1 MITRMITSFWFIA
14 AATFIPP
21 VEALRGWN
29 RMICYREIVLMLE
42 SGKLSTNDTEIFA
55 MSPREQSLM
64 SDINNIALTTSG
76 CSRLCDSEGPTLYS
90 DSIPRLTQWLL
101 PVLLLI
107 MNMPFGSSKS
117 QVLASVMHILGDPIH
132 ATWSLLAKVEL
143 WNQSLV
149 IAEKVH
155 TSLRTTRQQDSAQE
169 KSCHKLGGT
178 PKSNGQANESEVIVC
193 AVEASIQSNNNDQ
206 HDIQGKQVTATQIQH
221 IAVIIASLSELFRP
235 FNATENPEAI
245 LQTFTL
251 AILQPI
257 TSPLSIALCSKT
269 ATDLITSRTSE
280 ILRTYIAIA
289 LYLFQVVSAF
299 VPALGDSSSP
309 SGAKIG
315 MAILFSFLLPM
326 VLLSNS
332 IGGFSARRKCLQII
346 LRFLD
351 GASPEGLELFRARLN
366 LKTRGLYLSSMGWES
381 GGFDYAQARTRDH
394 YEPSNR
400 SDSFLPEPTQPIR
413 NTPQKKPRHFFLVL
427 TAFIPVLVS
436 CTTAAGV
443 LWTSPTNLTCRHFLV
458 ISVFF
463 LWLLSSLLTF
473 LFAKFSILAS
483 RLYTIVFLKDSLFAT
498 VALSL
503 IIGSSCGLFNNC
515 WCSGLGSGGR
525 VYLNPADKFEF
536 NNRVYYPAWVG
547 GCFAVQL
554 GIFGAVRWGWGR
566 KGFGIMDWSER
577 EKEAEVL
584 GWAGGQG
591 EVLK

>member
-1 MITRMITSFWFIA
+1 MIARMITSILFIA

-21 VEALRGWN
+21 VAALRGWN
-29 RMICYREIVLMLE
+29 RIICYREIVLMLE
-42 SGKLSTNDTEIFA
+42 SGQLLTNDTKIFA
-55 MSPREQSLM
+55 MSPRGQSLM

-76 CSRLCDSEGPTLYS
+76 CSRLCDSEGPTLYP

-107 MNMPFGSSKS
+107 VNMPFGSSKWE
-117 QVLASVMHILGDPIH
+117 VLVSVMHILGDPIH

-143 WNQSLV
+143 WNRSLV

-169 KSCHKLGGT
+169 KSYHKLGGT
-178 PKSNGQANESEVIVC
+178 PTSNGQVNESGVVIC
-193 AVEASIQSNNNDQ
+193 AVEEAIQPTNNDQ
-206 HDIQGKQVTATQIQH
+206 QDIQGKQVTATQIQH

-251 AILQPI
+251 IILQPI

-332 IGGFSARRKCLQII
+332 IGGFSARRKCLQTM
-346 LRFLD
+346 LRFID

-366 LKTRGLYLSSMGWES
+366 LETRGLYLSSMGWES
-381 GGFDYAQARTRDH
+381 GGFDYTQARAR
-394 YEPSNR
+394 YYYGPSNR
-400 SDSFLPEPTQPIR
+400 SDSFLREPTQPIR
-413 NTPQKKPRHFFLVL
+413 KTPKKKLRHLFLAF

-463 LWLLSSLLTF
+463 LWFLSSLLTF
-473 LFAKFSILAS
+473 LFARFSILAS
-483 RLYTIVFLKDSLFAT
+483 QLYTIVFLKDGIFAT
-498 VALSL
+498 VALSF

-525 VYLNPADKFEF
+525 VYLNPADEFGF

-554 GIFGAVRWGWGR
+554 GVFGAVRWGWGR
-566 KGFGIMDWSER
+566 KGFWIMDWSER
-577 EKEAEVL
+577 EKEREVL
-584 GWAGGQG
+584 GWAGEQG
-591 EVLK
+591 EGFR

>member
-1 MITRMITSFWFIA
+1 MIARMNTNFWFVA
-14 AATFIPP
+14 AAAFIPS
-21 VEALRGWN
+21 VAALRGWN
-29 RMICYREIVLMLE
+29 RINCYREIVLMLE
-42 SGKLSTNDTEIFA
+42 SGKLSTNDTKIFA
-55 MSPREQSLM
+55 RSPRGQSLM

-76 CSRLCDSEGPTLYS
+76 CSRFCDSEGPTLYP

-107 MNMPFGSSKS
+107 VNMPVGSSKWE
-117 QVLASVMHILGDPIH
+117 VLVSVMHILGDPIH

-143 WNQSLV
+143 WNRSLV

-155 TSLRTTRQQDSAQE
+155 TSLRTTRQQESAQE
-169 KSCHKLGGT
+169 KSYHKLEGT
-178 PKSNGQANESEVIVC
+178 PTSNDQVNDSGVVVC
-193 AVEASIQSNNNDQ
+193 AVEEAFQPPNNDPQ
-206 HDIQGKQVTATQIQH
+206 DTQGKQMTATQVQH

-245 LQTFTL
+245 LQTFTIT
-251 AILQPI
+251 ILQPI
-257 TSPLSIALCSKT
+257 ISPLSIALCSNT

-332 IGGFSARRKCLQII
+332 IGAFSARRKSLHIM
-346 LRFLD
+346 LRFIES
-351 GASPEGLELFRARLN
+351 ACPAGLELFRARLT
-366 LKTRGLYLSSMGWES
+366 LDTRGLYLSSMGWES
-381 GGFDYAQARTRDH
+381 GGFDYTQARNRNY
-394 YEPSNR
+394 YEPSHR
-400 SDSFLPEPTQPIR
+400 SDSLSRERTQPIGK
-413 NTPQKKPRHFFLVL
+413 TPKKNFRHFFLAL

-458 ISVFF
+458 ISVFL
-463 LWLLSSLLTF
+463 LWLVSSLLTF
-473 LFAKFSILAS
+473 LLARFFILAS

-498 VALSL
+498 VALSF

-525 VYLNPADKFEF
+525 VYLNPADEFGF
-536 NNRVYYPAWVG
+536 NNRVYYPGWVG

-554 GIFGAVRWGWGR
+554 GVFGAVRWGWGR
-566 KGFGIMDWSER
+566 KEFGIMEWSER
-577 EKEAEVL
+577 EKKGEAL
-584 GWAGGQG
+584 G
-591 EVLK
+591 

>member
-1 MITRMITSFWFIA
+1 MISRIISSFSFVA
-14 AATFIPP
+14 AAALITP
-21 VEALRGWN
+21 VAALRGWN
-29 RMICYREIVLMLE
+29 RIMCQQKIVLMLE
-42 SGKLSTNDTEIFA
+42 SGKLLANDTKIFA
-55 MSPREQSLM
+55 MSPRGQSLM

-76 CSRLCDSEGPTLYS
+76 CSSLCDSAQPTLYP

-107 MNMPFGSSKS
+107 VNMTFGSSRWE
-117 QVLASVMHILGDPIH
+117 VLASVTHILGDPIH
-132 ATWSLLAKVEL
+132 ATWSLLATVES
-143 WNQSLV
+143 WNRSLV

-155 TSLRTTRQQDSAQE
+155 TSLKRRQPDDQQD
-169 KSCHKLGGT
+169 KTFHKLEGT
-178 PKSNGQANESEVIVC
+178 LTRNDQVNKSGVVVC
-193 AVEASIQSNNNDQ
+193 AVEEAIPEPTNSDPQDM
-206 HDIQGKQVTATQIQH
+206 QGKKVTATQIQH

-245 LQTFTL
+245 LLTVTL
-251 AILQPI
+251 TILQPI
-257 TSPLSIALCSKT
+257 TLPLSTTLCSKI

-332 IGGFSARRKCLQII
+332 IGGFSARRQCLQIM
-346 LRFLD
+346 LRFME
-351 GASPEGLELFRARLN
+351 GACPEGLELFRARLN
-366 LKTRGLYLSSMGWES
+366 LEGRGLYFSSMGWES
-381 GGFDYAQARTRDH
+381 DGFDYTHARTRD
-394 YEPSNR
+394 YYGPSNQC
-400 SDSFLPEPTQPIR
+400 DSFSREPTESIR
-413 NTPQKKPRHFFLVL
+413 KIHKKKLRHFLAL

-458 ISVFF
+458 ISVFL

-473 LFAKFSILAS
+473 LFARFSIPTS
-483 RLYTIVFLKDSLFAT
+483 QLYTIVLLKDGLFAT

-525 VYLNPADKFEF
+525 VYLNPVDEFGF

-554 GIFGAVRWGWGR
+554 GVFGAVRWGWGR
-566 KGFGIMDWSER
+566 KGFGVMEWSER
-577 EKEAEVL
+577 EKE
-584 GWAGGQG
+584 G
-591 EVLK
+591 EVLAWTGEQGEGFR

>member
-1 MITRMITSFWFIA
+1 MIARMNTSLFFVA
-14 AATFIPP
+14 AAAFIPS
-21 VEALRGWN
+21 VAALRGWN
-29 RMICYREIVLMLE
+29 RILCYREIVLMLE
-42 SGKLSTNDTEIFA
+42 SGKLLTNDTEIFA
-55 MSPREQSLM
+55 MSPRGQGLM
-64 SDINNIALTTSG
+64 SEINNIALTPSA
-76 CSRLCDSEGPTLYS
+76 CSRFCESEGPTLYP

-107 MNMPFGSSKS
+107 VNMQFGSSKWE
-117 QVLASVMHILGDPIH
+117 VLVSVAHILGDPIH
-132 ATWSLLAKVEL
+132 AAWSLLAKIEL
-143 WNQSLV
+143 WKRSLV

-155 TSLRTTRQQDSAQE
+155 TSLRTTRQQESTQE
-169 KSCHKLGGT
+169 KSYHKLEGNPT
-178 PKSNGQANESEVIVC
+178 SNDQVNSCGVVVC
-193 AVEASIQSNNNDQ
+193 AVEEAFQPPNHDPQ
-206 HDIQGKQVTATQIQH
+206 DIQGKQVIATQTQH
-221 IAVIIASLSELFRP
+221 IAVIIASLSELFHP

-245 LQTFTL
+245 LQSFTL
-251 AILQPI
+251 TILQPI
-257 TSPLSIALCSKT
+257 ISPLSINLCSKT
-269 ATDLITSRTSE
+269 ATDLTTSRTSE

-332 IGGFSARRKCLQII
+332 IGAFSARRKSLHIM
-346 LRFLD
+346 LRFIE
-351 GASPEGLELFRARLN
+351 GACPEGLQLFRARLN
-366 LKTRGLYLSSMGWES
+366 LDTRGLYLSSMGWES
-381 GGFDYAQARTRDH
+381 GGFNYTQARTRNY
-394 YEPSNR
+394 YEPSNQ
-400 SDSFLPEPTQPIR
+400 SNSFLREPTQPIGK
-413 NTPQKKPRHFFLVL
+413 TPKKKVGHFFLAL

-458 ISVFF
+458 LSVFL

-473 LFAKFSILAS
+473 LFARFYIFAT

-503 IIGSSCGLFNNC
+503 IIGSSCGLFSNC

-525 VYLNPADKFEF
+525 VYLNPADEFEF

-554 GIFGAVRWGWGR
+554 GVFGAVRWGWGR
-566 KGFGIMDWSER
+566 KGFGIMEWSER
-577 EKEAEVL
+577 EKEGEVL
-584 GWAGGQG
+584 GWAG
-591 EVLK
+591 